1 MDIPKRLQAL
11 EQQAKK
17 HNVRMDDACREA
29 RIDYTTYWRWRE
41 GKSSPG
47 LDAWERL
54 QSAVKTLCD
63 TTAAV

>member
-11 EQQAKK
+11 EQRAKK
-17 HNVRMDDACREA
+17 HGIRMDDACRVA
-29 RIDYTTYWRWRE
+29 GIDYTTYWRWRE

-54 QSAVKTLCD
+54 QNAVKMLCD
-63 TTAAV
+63 AKAVA